1 GSRPRHAPFRHRLQ
15 GRDRSRARPQSARR
29 DGLPGAIG
37 SRLRMRRR
45 LFALLIVA
53 LVSGTVA
60 GTVASAKGRIEVAGA
75 RIPALPPLRE
85 VANVCPVPTE
95 YRPAFARATHDTGL
109 PLAMLVAVGQVES
122 NLRADAR
129 SSADAR
135 GLLQVLP
142 STAAELKLDANRPET
157 NVLAGARYLRLLLN
171 RFHSPDLALA
181 AYNAGPTAV
190 EQFGG
195 APTDTTVTYV

>member
-1 GSRPRHAPFRHRLQ
+1 
-15 GRDRSRARPQSARR
+15 
-29 DGLPGAIG
+29 
-37 SRLRMRRR
+37 MRRR
-45 LFALLIVA
+45 LSALLIVA
-53 LVSGTVA
+53 AVSGTLA
-60 GTVASAKGRIEVAGA
+60 GTVADAKGRTPAA
-75 RIPALPPLRE
+75 RIPAIPRLPE
-85 VANVCPVPTE
+85 IANACPVPAQ
-95 YRPAFARATHDTGL
+95 YRRAFEAAGRDTDL

-122 NLRADAR
+122 NLQANAR

-142 STAAELKLDANRPET
+142 STAAELKLDVNQPDT

-190 EQFGG
+190 DRYGG
-195 APTDTTVTYV
+195 APTSGTVMYVANVTQIWRQLRGCR

>member
-1 GSRPRHAPFRHRLQ
+1 
-15 GRDRSRARPQSARR
+15 
-29 DGLPGAIG
+29 
-37 SRLRMRRR
+37 MRRR
-45 LFALLIVA
+45 LLALLVVA

-60 GTVASAKGRIEVAGA
+60 GTVASAKGRPETVGP
-75 RIPALPPLRE
+75 RIPPLPALRE
-85 VANVCPVPTE
+85 VANACPVPAA
-95 YRPAFARATHDTGL
+95 YRPAFAHAARDTGL

-142 STAAELKLDANRPET
+142 STAATLRLNADRPAS
-157 NVLAGARYLRLLLN
+157 NVLAGARYLQQLLQ
-171 RFHSPDLALA
+171 RFHSTDLALA

-190 EQFGG
+190 AEAGG
-195 APTDTTVTYV
+195 APTAGTLDYVANVTALWRELRGCR